1 MLNNKDYSKESD
13 LQKNVREL
21 EGEVHILSLRE
32 KEFQQ
37 ALQSKDQELKALSK
51 RKQVTEKGTQTDAV
65 MDYREAKS
73 SPLRPARYQSASS
86 ISLMN

>member
-1 MLNNKDYSKESD
+1 MNLLQTKIVLNNKDYSKESD
-13 LQKNVREL
+13 LQKSVREL

-51 RKQVTEKGTQTDAV
+51 RKQVTEKG
-65 MDYREAKS
+65 
-73 SPLRPARYQSASS
+73 
-86 ISLMN
+86 I